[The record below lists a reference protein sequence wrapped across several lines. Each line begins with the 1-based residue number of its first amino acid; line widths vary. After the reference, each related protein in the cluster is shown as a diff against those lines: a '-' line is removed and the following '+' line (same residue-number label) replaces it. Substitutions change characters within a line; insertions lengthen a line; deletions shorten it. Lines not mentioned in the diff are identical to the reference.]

1 MPYVP
6 RPIYNH
12 EKNVLRMYFRLKVK
26 KSQKD
31 KKRLADRLYRQKDDW
46 QTFVKFKKFKI
57 ATVLKVYA
65 EIICLDIHVHYKYLQ
80 H

>member
-1 MPYVP
+1 
-6 RPIYNH
+6 
-12 EKNVLRMYFRLKVK
+12 MYFRLKVK

-65 EIICLDIHVHYKYLQ
+65 EIICLDIQVHYKYLQ

>member
-1 MPYVP
+1 
-6 RPIYNH
+6 
-12 EKNVLRMYFRLKVK
+12 MYFRLKVK

-31 KKRLADRLYRQKDDW
+31 KKRLADKLHRQKDDW

-65 EIICLDIHVHYKYLQ
+65 EINCLDIQVHYKYLQ

>member
-1 MPYVP
+1 MRKMSWGCISVS
-6 RPIYNH
+6 
-12 EKNVLRMYFRLKVK
+12 KFK

-31 KKRLADRLYRQKDDW
+31 KKSLADKLYRQKIDW

-65 EIICLDIHVHYKYLQ
+65 EIICLDIQVHYKYLQ